1 MATSRPA
8 RVPVLDSLLG
18 NSSARVN
25 MSQGSDPTRS
35 TPGDSSSGVDQPRA
49 TRVLVVDDDPDVL
62 AVYTEILAE
71 HGFAVDAATDGF
83 RAIERLGTKS
93 YDVILSDIAMPGMD
107 GIQFLRSVRDFDL
120 DVPVILSTGNPAL
133 ETAVRAVEE
142 GAFRYLCK
150 PVTANELEETVRRA
164 ARLHDFARLKRQSLD
179 LRGQGYW
186 SLGDR
191 ASLEPRFDRALQTLW
206 MAFQPI
212 VAPSRRTVF
221 AYEALVRSD
230 EPTLS
235 MPTDLF
241 RAAERLG
248 RVAELGL
255 DIRRKVAEALPRAP
269 SDVLVFVNVHPL
281 NLNDEQLYSPSGPL
295 SRVAARIVIEV
306 TERASLETIPDIHG
320 KVAALKSLGFR
331 LALDDLGAGY
341 AGLGALTQIEPDVVK
356 IDMSLIRDVDAHPTK
371 QTVIR
376 SMATLCRDL
385 GIQLVAEGV
394 ETAAESS
401 TLAGLG
407 CELLQG
413 FLFGQPGADFPPV
426 RW

>member
-1 MATSRPA
+1 
-8 RVPVLDSLLG
+8 
-18 NSSARVN
+18 
-25 MSQGSDPTRS
+25 MSQGSDATRS
-35 TPGDSSSGVDQPRA
+35 TPMDSSSEPDRPAA

-71 HGFAVDAATDGF
+71 SGFAVDAASDGF
-83 RAIERLGTKS
+83 RAVEHLRAKS

-107 GIQFLRSVRDFDL
+107 GIQFLRHVRDFDL
-120 DVPVILSTGNPAL
+120 DVPVILSTGNPAI
-133 ETAVRAVEE
+133 ESAVRAVEE
-142 GAFRYLCK
+142 GAFRYLFK
-150 PVTANELEETVRRA
+150 PVSASELEETVRRA
-164 ARLHDFARLKRQSLD
+164 AQLHVFARLKRQSLD
-179 LRGQGYW
+179 LLGQGHW

-212 VAPSRRTVF
+212 VAPSTHSVF
-221 AYEALVRSD
+221 AYEALVRSG
-230 EPTLS
+230 EPTLP
-235 MPTDLF
+235 MPGDLF

-248 RVAELGL
+248 RVAEIGL
-255 DIRRKVAEALPRAP
+255 LIRRKVAEALQHAP
-269 SDVLVFVNVHPL
+269 ADALVFVNVHPL

-295 SRVAARIVIEV
+295 SRVAARIVLEV
-306 TERASLETIPDIHG
+306 TERASLETIPDIRG

-376 SMATLCRDL
+376 SMATLCREL
-385 GIQLVAEGV
+385 GMRLVAEGV
-394 ETAAESS
+394 ETDAERS
-401 TLAGLG
+401 TLSGLG
-407 CELLQG
+407 CDLLQG
-413 FLFGQPGADFPPV
+413 FLFGQPEAGFPQV